1 MAARSASGD
10 IISYEKLVIATGA
23 RSTTLADF
31 KTPGSDLEGL
41 FYLRNEADAAALFKA
56 IEATKASGGK
66 VRKQQEEGFGL

>member
-1 MAARSASGD
+1 M
-10 IISYEKLVIATGA
+10 
-23 RSTTLADF
+23 ADF

-66 VRKQQEEGFGL
+66 VRGTRERGTQSKALPSHST